1 MIKVSFNINSEESRL
16 QKIWSCIII
25 ILIGFGIYGLYGYL
39 RLEEP
44 PIEEK
49 MDIGPAQP
57 KTVVS
62 PGPGITSDEIL
73 IGSSLALGGH
83 ASFLGTQYLHGAMCL
98 IHKINDE
105 GGIHNRNIRIIAYDD
120 EYDPPQCVENT
131 NRLINKDKVFCL
143 FCYVGTPTSLKIIDI
158 VEDSKIPLLGIFSG
172 ADKLRFPFRH
182 YIFNIRSSY
191 YQETN
196 AVVRYFIEE
205 KGLRRIAVFYQY
217 DDYGFDGLKG
227 TQIALQKYDL
237 SPVATGSYIRG
248 TLDIEEA
255 LDTIQ
260 ASQAEAVVMIGT
272 YSPCA
277 KFIKEARARKYNPL
291 FYNVSFV
298 GADKLVEEL
307 GDDGEG
313 ILITQV
319 VPPPTERILLP
330 ACGQYSRLLA
340 RYYPD
345 DTPNFVSFE
354 GFINAKVL
362 IEALRRTGRD
372 ITREG
377 FIKALESI
385 KEHYVGIGSAIS
397 FGPRDHQGIDDVYFT
412 EVRGRKIQLLYK

>member
-1 MIKVSFNINSEESRL
+1 L

-25 ILIGFGIYGLYGYL
+25 ILIGFGIYSLYGYL
-39 RLEEP
+39 RLETP

-49 MDIGPAQP
+49 LDIGPAEP
-57 KTVVS
+57 TTVASS
-62 PGPGITSDEIL
+62 PGVSQDEIL

-98 IHKINDE
+98 IQKINNE
-105 GGIHNRNIRIIAYDD
+105 GGIHNRKIRVITYDD
-120 EYDPPQCVENT
+120 EYDPPRCVANT
-131 NRLINKDKVFCL
+131 NRLIHRDKVFCL
-143 FCYVGTPTSLKIIDI
+143 FCYVGTPTTLKIIDI
-158 VEDSKIPLLGIFSG
+158 VEENKIPLLGVFSG
-172 ADKLRFPFRH
+172 ADKLRFSFRH

-237 SPVATGSYIRG
+237 SPVTTGNYIRG

-255 LDTIQ
+255 LDKIQ
-260 ASQAEAVVMIGT
+260 ASRAQAVIMIGT

-277 KFIKEARARKYNPL
+277 KFINKARARKYNPL

-298 GADKLVEEL
+298 GADKLVQEV
-307 GDDGEG
+307 GDAGDG

-330 ACGQYSRLLA
+330 ACEQYSRQLA

-345 DTPNFVSFE
+345 DIPNFVSFE
-354 GFINAKVL
+354 GFINATVL
-362 IEALRRTGRD
+362 TEALRRTGRD
-372 ITREG
+372 VTREG

-385 KEHYVGIGSAIS
+385 KEHYVGIGTAIS
-397 FGPRDHQGIDDVYFT
+397 FGPRDHRGIDDVYFT
-412 EVRGRKIQLLYK
+412 EVRNGQIQLLYK